1 MIILGYGMPKTVG
14 NPLPLEYAFHL
25 AFPNPFNPTTTM
37 KFDLPFESDVTL
49 NIYNVMGR
57 LVKSLNSENLK
68 AGFHS
73 VQWKRITNN
82 GQKVPSGMY
91 IVKMKSVSTN
101 GKKSFHKSQKIVLL
115 K

>member
-37 KFDLPFESDVTL
+37 KFDLPFESNVTL
-49 NIYNVMGR
+49 NIYNVMGQ
-57 LVKSLNSENLK
+57 LVRTIEIDNIK
-68 AGFHS
+68 AGFHQ
-73 VQWKRITNN
+73 VQWKGITNN

-91 IVKMKSVSTN
+91 IVRMNAISIES
-101 GKKSFHKSQKIVLL
+101 KKSFHKSQKVVLL